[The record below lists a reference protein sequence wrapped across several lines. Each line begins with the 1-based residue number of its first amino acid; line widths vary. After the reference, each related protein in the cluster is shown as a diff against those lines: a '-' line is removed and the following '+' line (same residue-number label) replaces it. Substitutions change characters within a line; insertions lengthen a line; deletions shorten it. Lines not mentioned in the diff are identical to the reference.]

1 MRLPFTKMHGAGNDF
16 VVLDRR
22 HDAEPLADS
31 LIRLLGD
38 RHRGV
43 GCDQLLTIEPPR
55 TPGAVLAYGIWN
67 GDGSRAGQCGN
78 GARCVAAWARRAG
91 LLAHGEHWLFDSPSG
106 VVTVR
111 DRGVDG
117 FEIDMGV
124 PRFDAAAVGFV
135 DDGRGQQLPLD
146 GLTWRFDIVSMG
158 NPHAV
163 LQVDALDRAPVAALG
178 AALQSDRRFR
188 AGVNVGVAE
197 VLSPQSLRLRVVER
211 GVGETLAC
219 GSGACAAVAALRR
232 RGLLEASVAV
242 QLPGGTLS
250 IAWAGEGESLRM
262 CGPATFVF
270 EGVLN
275 A

>member
-1 MRLPFTKMHGAGNDF
+1 MRLAFTKMHGAGNDF

-22 HDAEPLADS
+22 DAVEPLSDA

-55 TPGAVLAYGIWN
+55 SPGAVLAYGIWN

-91 LLAHGEHWLFDSPSG
+91 LLEGGGPWLFDSPSG

-135 DDGRGQQLPLD
+135 DDGRGQRLVMD
-146 GLTWRFDIVSMG
+146 SLTWAFDIVSMG

-163 LQVDALDRAPVAALG
+163 LLVDDLDHAPVAALG
-178 AALQSDRRFR
+178 AALQGDGRF
-188 AGVNVGVAE
+188 ADGVNVGVAQR
-197 VLSPQSLRLRVVER
+197 VSPRGLRLRVVER
-211 GVGETLAC
+211 GAGETLAC
-219 GSGACAAVAALRR
+219 GSAACAAVAALRQ
-232 RGLLEASVAV
+232 RGMLEASVAV
-242 QLPGGTLS
+242 RLPGGTLS
-250 IAWAGEGESLRM
+250 IDWPGEGKSLRM
-262 CGPATFVF
+262 CGPAAFVF

>member
-1 MRLPFTKMHGAGNDF
+1 VRLAFTKMHGAGNDF

-22 HDAEPLADS
+22 AAVEPLPDAV
-31 LIRLLGD
+31 IRLLGD

-55 TPGAVLAYGIWN
+55 SSSAVLAYGIWN
-67 GDGSRAGQCGN
+67 SDGSRAGQCGN

-91 LLAHGEHWLFDSPSG
+91 LLDRGEHWVFDSPSG

-111 DRGVDG
+111 DRGAEG

-124 PRFDAAAVGFV
+124 PGFDPAAVGFV
-135 DDGRGQQLPLD
+135 DDGSGPQRVVD
-146 GLTWRFDIVSMG
+146 DITWRFDLVSMG

-163 LQVDALDRAPVAALG
+163 LQAEALDRAPVAALG
-178 AALQSDRRFR
+178 AALQADRRFR
-188 AGVNVGVAE
+188 DGVNVGVAE
-197 VLSPQSLRLRVVER
+197 VLSPQALRLRVVER
-211 GVGETLAC
+211 GAGETLAC

-232 RGLLEASVAV
+232 RVLLADAVAV
-242 QLPGGTLS
+242 HLPGGTLF
-250 IAWAGEGESLRM
+250 IEWPGEGEPLRM
-262 CGPATFVF
+262 RGPATFVF